1 MEAFEHLRRG
11 DARVR
16 VVGYG
21 ILAAMLVLL
30 GGLWYVQIAGSQEY
44 RSRIRQQTFR
54 SVRVPAVRGK
64 IKDRAGVVL
73 ADNRPSYNLVL
84 YIEELRPL
92 FDAEYT
98 RLRAGR
104 RLSPAEQS
112 ALRLNARYQVAR
124 RILDNLGRIIGTPI
138 ELGERELHRHHNQWP
153 YRPLPLLENLS
164 PEQVARFLEPAA
176 VLPGVDLEV
185 LPLRHYPQGTMAA
198 HVLGYLTRDDM
209 ARGDE
214 ELSFNYSLPT
224 YQGAVGIEA
233 GYDED
238 LRGRPGLKS
247 VVVDSLCYRESETVW
262 NAAEPGR
269 NVVLAL
275 DAGLQD
281 ATATALATLG
291 KFVRGAA
298 VVMDVANGDVLALV
312 STPAFD
318 PNEFLAPI
326 SAQRWD
332 EWMNN
337 PLFRPIFNRAT
348 QGAYPPGSIFKVVT
362 ALGCFDSGVL
372 TFASLTN
379 QFDNPGYFRLG
390 RRTID
395 DTAPAGEYDFRRAFK
410 RSSNTYF
417 IHYGLE
423 AGRDAILRA
432 GHQFFLGEGAGL
444 QTRQEVSGY
453 FPEADEA
460 KRRWSTGNLANVCI
474 GQEITVTPLQMAV
487 MTAAVA
493 NGGSVWWPR
502 LVRQIE
508 PAEPGLGQETTE
520 IAPRLRGELDANRQ
534 FLAILREA
542 MLADTEEEGGTA
554 FLAFHA
560 SDRRTPLLERYR
572 VGGKTGTAEVE
583 RAGRVVDKIVWFAS
597 FGPYESP
604 RYAVVVMVE
613 GGGSGGA
620 TCAPVARRIFA
631 YIEETEA
638 SSGGGGQRLAWNQ

>member
-16 VVGYG
+16 VVGYF
-21 ILAAMLVLL
+21 ILAAMLLLL
-30 GGLWYVQIAGSQEY
+30 GGLWYVQIAASQKY
-44 RSRIRQQTFR
+44 SSRIRQQTFR

-64 IKDRAGVVL
+64 IEDRSGIVL

-92 FDAEYT
+92 FDTEYT

-104 RLSPAEQS
+104 RLSAAERNT
-112 ALRLNARYQVAR
+112 LRLEARYNVAR
-124 RILDNLGRIIGTPI
+124 GIVDDLSRLIGAPI
-138 ELGERELHRHHNQWP
+138 ELGARELHRHHNQWP
-153 YRPLPLLENLS
+153 YRPLPLLENLT

-176 VLPGVDLEV
+176 VLPGIDLEV
-185 LPLRHYPQGTMAA
+185 LPLRHYPHGPMAA

-214 ELSFNYSLPT
+214 ETDFNYSLPT
-224 YQGAVGIEA
+224 YQGAVGVEA
-233 GYDED
+233 GYDEE
-238 LRGRPGLKS
+238 LRGQPGLKS

-262 NAAEPGR
+262 SAAEPGR
-269 NVVLAL
+269 NVILAL
-275 DAGLQD
+275 DAGLQQAAVD
-281 ATATALATLG
+281 ALG
-291 KFVRGAA
+291 SLGNYVRGA
-298 VVMDVANGDVLALV
+298 VVVLDVTNGDVLALV
-312 STPAFD
+312 SAPAFD

-326 SAQRWD
+326 SAQRWE

-348 QGAYPPGSIFKVVT
+348 QGAYPPGSIFKIVT
-362 ALGCFDSGVL
+362 ALACFDTGVL
-372 TFASLTN
+372 TFQSLTN
-379 QFDNPGYFRLG
+379 QFQNPGYFRLG
-390 RRTID
+390 RRVID

-417 IHYGLE
+417 IHHGLE
-423 AGRDAILRA
+423 AGREALLRA
-432 GHQFFLGEGAGL
+432 GHEFFLGEGAEL

-453 FPEADEA
+453 FPEPDEV
-460 KRRWSTGNLANVCI
+460 KYRWSTGNLANVCI

-493 NGGSVWWPR
+493 NGGRVWWPR
-502 LVRQIE
+502 LVLRIE
-508 PAEPGLGQETTE
+508 PAEPGLGHPTTQH
-520 IAPRLRGELDANRQ
+520 AARLRGALDADPQ
-534 FLAILREA
+534 FLGVLREA
-542 MLADTEEEGGTA
+542 MLADTEEPEGTA

-560 SDRRTPLLERYR
+560 ADRRTPLLKHYR

-583 RAGRVVDKIVWFAS
+583 RAGRVVDKITWFAC
-597 FGPYESP
+597 FGPYAAP

-613 GGGSGGA
+613 GGGSGGV
-620 TCAPVARRIFA
+620 TCAPVARRIFQA
-631 YIEETEA
+631 IEAGEQAAA
-638 SSGGGGQRLAWNQ
+638 SHGKGLVWNP